1 MPMHNPPHPGEALRL
16 DVLPALGI
24 NADALATHLGFS
36 PRHLRAVL
44 NGRLPVRA
52 ELAHRLELAGLGS
65 ARQYLAEQQAWSL
78 WQARQRPHP
87 PIIRLYP

>member
-1 MPMHNPPHPGEALRL
+1 MHNPPHPGEALRL

-87 PIIRLYP
+87 PIIRLHP